1 VNKAVAGN
9 IQTSGNVSTRILKVR
24 ILLSGTISEKEKFGK
39 EKQLHD
45 RVEFSELKFK
55 LTKKLFY

>member
-9 IQTSGNVSTRILKVR
+9 IQTSGNVSTRILKAR

-39 EKQLHD
+39 EKQLHESCG
-45 RVEFSELKFK
+45 VF
-55 LTKKLFY
+55 